1 MKTAAQCIASAYAG
15 GAAVWLYS
23 AAKITI
29 ARRNKL
35 TEPRVL
41 GAVVGTALFWPASVF
56 YAIEDAL

>member
-1 MKTAAQCIASAYAG
+1 MKTATKCIASAYAG

-29 ARRNKL
+29 ARRDKL

-41 GAVVGTALFWPASVF
+41 GVVGTALFWPASVF